1 MVSRRENAVFKIS
14 CLWKKDRIKRQNVWW
29 RKVWIITINIT
40 DVAVVRDGTGGLGG
54 LGGLELSRNLTTA
67 EKTLKHLK
75 I

>member
-1 MVSRRENAVFKIS
+1 MVSRRENAAFKIS

-29 RKVWIITINIT
+29 RKVWIITIIIT

-54 LGGLELSRNLTTA
+54 LELSRNLTSA